1 MKNGTPLWHEAH
13 FQVKVKMHK
22 TPCGRSNFGSSD
34 EKWHAAVARSTF
46 PSQNAHNTTIA
57 EQFLKVRC
65 PKSKNRT
72 PPWRQAHLSVKM
84 CQAPQRGT
92 NFGSFDPEKLH
103 AAVARSTFVSQNAQ
117 NTTCS
122 DHFLKVR
129 CPKIARSCGAKRICA
144 SKCTKH
150 LHFAAF

>member
-22 TPCGRSNFGSSD
+22 TPRGRSNFGSSD

-65 PKSKNRT
+65 PKIARRCGAKHICQSKCAKHLSEGPILEVSIRKNCT
-72 PPWRQAHLSVKM
+72 PLWRQAHFRVKM
-84 CQAPQRGT
+84 YKAPA
-92 NFGSFDPEKLH
+92 F
-103 AAVARSTFVSQNAQ
+103 
-117 NTTCS
+117 CS
-122 DHFLKVR
+122 ILK
-129 CPKIARSCGAKRICA
+129 G
-144 SKCTKH
+144 
-150 LHFAAF
+150 F